1 MKQMKE
7 FISKNKI
14 WLFALGVIFV
24 VLLWV
29 LISLIFDRN
38 STIFPS
44 PIVTFQKFF
53 ELLGVAYT
61 YKCIAYT
68 LLRIIAGFAIS
79 FVLAF
84 IVGVFAGNHPSLYQF
99 LKPLMIVLKSVP
111 TVALVFFFIILF
123 AAQASIFIV
132 LLICFPIL
140 YEGVAGGIKN
150 VEKDYLEAAQVDGA
164 GYLKR
169 TTHIKI
175 PLAFPYIVV
184 AMISSFALSFKI
196 GVMAEAMSGFTIN
209 GLGGLIQAAKNDAS
223 DPDYMIRIFAYSLI
237 AIVLMLIVSLL
248 QEIITAYLKKKGLI
262 VISN

>member
-1 MKQMKE
+1 MKA

-14 WLFALGVIFV
+14 LLFSLGVVFV
-24 VLLWV
+24 ILLWV
-29 LISLIFDRN
+29 FISLVFDRN

-53 ELLGVAYT
+53 ELLGEPYT

-68 LLRIIAGFAIS
+68 LLRILVGFVIS

-99 LKPLMIVLKSVP
+99 LKPLMVTLKSVP

-150 VEKDYLEAAQVDGA
+150 VDKVYIEAAQVDGA
-164 GYLKR
+164 NYLRR
-169 TTHIKI
+169 TISVKI
-175 PLAFPYIVV
+175 PLAFPYIIV

-196 GVMAEAMSGFTIN
+196 GVMAEAMSGFTVN

-223 DPDYMIRIFAYSLI
+223 DPDYMVRIFAYSLI

-248 QEIITAYLKKKGLI
+248 QEIITSYLKKKGLV